1 MITFRLRF
9 YFYRASKEVQ
19 SRLQKEDFHTKKSV
33 CFSTESAIMRH
44 YVDSLNLKYLRCIYK
59 YRKSSIKPPPPPL
72 K

>member
-44 YVDSLNLKYLRCIYK
+44 YVELKLEIFRMHLHV
-59 YRKSSIKPPPPPL
+59 P
-72 K
+72 